1 MCKHVWSQKLSE
13 RSRKKGGRTWPE
25 RCLERTTKGGEKE
38 RMLDVGP
45 CLVPCSIYKHPLS
58 ISLHSS
64 VCCRTQR
71 TFSKTPRLCRSVTS
85 QPFLPP
91 PAPTSLLVLPSHY
104 ASHRICTSSIDE
116 KIGVP
121 GRASWLGEGVG

>member
-45 CLVPCSIYKHPLS
+45 CLVPCSIYKHPLYLTAQF
-58 ISLHSS
+58 SLLPHPAYVLKDTSS
-64 VCCRTQR
+64 LQICD
-71 TFSKTPRLCRSVTS
+71 
-85 QPFLPP
+85 LPTVP
-91 PAPTSLLVLPSHY
+91 PTSCTNILAGFAQPLCQSQDLHLLY
-104 ASHRICTSSIDE
+104 
-116 KIGVP
+116 
-121 GRASWLGEGVG
+121 